1 MVMKLINQG
10 KETKLK
16 KMIERTQTKVR
27 EKKKKKTTILLT
39 QSSHKIILAFLFFPF
54 IYKIIGSNHTVL
66 R

>member
-27 EKKKKKTTILLT
+27 EKKKKNNY
-39 QSSHKIILAFLFFPF
+39 SSNSEFP
-54 IYKIIGSNHTVL
+54 
-66 R
+66 